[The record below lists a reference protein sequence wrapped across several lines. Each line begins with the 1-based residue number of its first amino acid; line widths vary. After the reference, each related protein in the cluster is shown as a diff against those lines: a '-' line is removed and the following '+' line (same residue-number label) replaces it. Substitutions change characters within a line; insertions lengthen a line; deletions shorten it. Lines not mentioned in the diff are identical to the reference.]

1 MKRVKLIVAY
11 DGTGY
16 CGWQVQPN
24 EITVEGV
31 LNKHISELTGEDIK
45 VIGASRT
52 DSGVHALGNVAVFDT
67 ESRIPGEKMAKAL
80 KARLPEDI
88 IIQGSK
94 EVPLDYHPRFQD
106 TRKTYEYTFYNAR
119 YDNPVTSRHHHFVYV
134 PLDVEKMK
142 EAASYFLG
150 EHCFISMCSSKA
162 QVTSYVREIYEC
174 DVTQNGRYI
183 KMRVTGSGF
192 LYNMVRIIAGT
203 LIKAGTG
210 DIRPQDI
217 PGIIESRDRQLA
229 GPTAPARGLTLVD
242 IDYGNSLPAL

>member
-1 MKRVKLIVAY
+1 MKRVKLVVAY
-11 DGTGY
+11 DGTNY

-24 EITVEGV
+24 EITIEGV

-80 KARLPEDI
+80 NARLPEDI

-142 EAASYFLG
+142 KAASYFLG

-162 QVTSYVREIYEC
+162 QVTSCPSV
-174 DVTQNGRYI
+174 
-183 KMRVTGSGF
+183 S
-192 LYNMVRIIAGT
+192 
-203 LIKAGTG
+203 
-210 DIRPQDI
+210 
-217 PGIIESRDRQLA
+217 S
-229 GPTAPARGLTLVD
+229 ARR
-242 IDYGNSLPAL
+242 

>member
-1 MKRVKLIVAY
+1 M
-11 DGTGY
+11 
-16 CGWQVQPN
+16 
-24 EITVEGV
+24 
-31 LNKHISELTGEDIK
+31 
-45 VIGASRT
+45 
-52 DSGVHALGNVAVFDT
+52 
-67 ESRIPGEKMAKAL
+67 
-80 KARLPEDI
+80 
-88 IIQGSK
+88 
-94 EVPLDYHPRFQD
+94 PLDYHPRFQD

-192 LYNMVRIIAGT
+192 LYNMVRLMAGT
-203 LIKAGTG
+203 LLEVGRGKQE
-210 DIRPQDI
+210 PQWVKEI
-217 PGIIESRDRQLA
+217 LASKERVTPGPKL
-229 GPTAPARGLTLVD
+229 PAKGLTLIQIEYPED
-242 IDYGNSLPAL
+242 RENAE